1 MDSASSSPIFSAT
14 SVFSDNL
21 YETAVMSGDFAT
33 YLIRSLLSEGY
44 LRYETVEKTSEG
56 LRPRPIERE
65 GPTSLVAT
73 TTTVKLRPA
82 TRHGSLASR

>member
-1 MDSASSSPIFSAT
+1 MDSASSSSICGAT

-21 YETAVMSGDFAT
+21 YETAAMSGDFPT

-56 LRPRPIERE
+56 LRLRRIERE
-65 GPTSLVAT
+65 GPASLVAT
-73 TTTVKLRPA
+73 TTTIKLHPQRDAAP
-82 TRHGSLASR
+82 